1 LVGFKYAPK
10 EKMLKG
16 QNNPKPAL
24 DLLNEAQ
31 FKVLLSDYNR
41 FVGQEAEKFRKFS
54 SKAPF
59 YDAFL
64 PTFESLMLLHFGKGK
79 NTQVPENVRMTFLK
93 LMNDGSYM
101 RTLTYSQLAS
111 LIQLNASPSLLK
123 TSIKVRNKKLTPLL
137 GHNNIRAYFRRLY
150 LKLPNDG

>member
-1 LVGFKYAPK
+1 
-10 EKMLKG
+10 MQKG
-16 QNNPKPAL
+16 QSNPKPPF

-31 FKVLLSDYNR
+31 FKVVLSDYNR

-54 SKAPF
+54 TKAPF

-93 LMNDGSYM
+93 LMNDSIYL

-111 LIQLNASPSLLK
+111 LLQLNASPSLLK
-123 TSIKVRNKKLTPLL
+123 TSIKVINQ
-137 GHNNIRAYFRRLY
+137 
-150 LKLPNDG
+150 